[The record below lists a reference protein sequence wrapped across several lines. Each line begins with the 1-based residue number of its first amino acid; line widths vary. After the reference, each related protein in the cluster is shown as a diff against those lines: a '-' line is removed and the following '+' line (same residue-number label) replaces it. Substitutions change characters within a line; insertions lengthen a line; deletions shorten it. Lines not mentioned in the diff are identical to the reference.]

1 MEANTVPGES
11 LMMELNRLVQEEV
24 KRSSW
29 WELRGKDCTILG
41 LAFMA
46 LPLRAA
52 ALALASARP
61 VGALLLGVCHA
72 VITIKGTHLSSHS
85 GICLW
90 CLQVGGAFSADA
102 AVHGHVKFHHAHT
115 NVLGLGDSSLWKV
128 PSLSREVYLF
138 IAPLAVPV
146 ITPLVAVAHLRGR
159 PFLSSLRTVLLIS
172 LGLCSHLWILLDF
185 CGFSFLSALCCMFLT
200 RSIFSIPYIHVNI
213 FQHIGLSMFSP
224 EQRPKRIHQMTHG
237 VLNLPRNP
245 LLDWTFGHS
254 LISCHIEHHLFP
266 SLSDNMCLKV
276 QPVVRRFLKQKSLP
290 YQQDLYLSR
299 LRLFFHQYR
308 ELMVL
313 ARPSPSSWASN
324 ERPGIQTGD
333 QSEDRTVQEAMM
345 ESEERC

>member
-1 MEANTVPGES
+1 TLHKLSPWREGRGGGERTPHQGEPDGGEHCPAGEEAGRPRRRLRSGAESGES

-46 LPLRAA
+46 LPLALLWLRAA

-85 GICLW
+85 VLSRSPLLNRLW
-90 CLQVGGAFSADA
+90 PCSSSSADA

-276 QPVVRRFLKQKSLP
+276 QPVLV
-290 YQQDLYLSR
+290 
-299 LRLFFHQYR
+299 
-308 ELMVL
+308 
-313 ARPSPSSWASN
+313 
-324 ERPGIQTGD
+324 GIQ
-333 QSEDRTVQEAMM
+333 
-345 ESEERC
+345 